1 MQNDFDIGVFYN
13 RLRLLVYTL
22 HIWHCLNKVRKIG
35 VKHQD
40 FKALGWG
47 DFLTNGLVGCGNSLV
62 QPCILEGLSCTH
74 GGLDPHHHKAQ
85 GEGYHEP
92 KHS

>member
-1 MQNDFDIGVFYN
+1 
-13 RLRLLVYTL
+13 
-22 HIWHCLNKVRKIG
+22 VRKIG